1 MRTLISKNRRS
12 AIASIAGGGLVI
24 GLPTAVMPS
33 TAFAQSTKI
42 VCGFTAVTDFTT
54 AFVAKE
60 EGYFSK
66 RGLDVEMKFIPLNST
81 IPAAIQS
88 DSLQMGGPTPS
99 VFLQGVDGG
108 LDHVVVAGAGVT
120 SKSITAFGLVAK
132 AGSGIRTAQD
142 CVGKTVRR

>member
-12 AIASIAGGGLVI
+12 AIASIAGGGLAI
-24 GLPTAVMPS
+24 GMPMAVLPSMAN
-33 TAFAQSTKI
+33 AQSTKI
-42 VCGFTAVTDFTT
+42 ICGFTAVTDFTT

-99 VFLQGVDGG
+99 VFLRV
-108 LDHVVVAGAGVT
+108 
-120 SKSITAFGLVAK
+120 
-132 AGSGIRTAQD
+132 
-142 CVGKTVRR
+142 